1 MWTDKRRCITLQK
14 SPFVDFRMRKST
26 KDRIKPYGYYFIQQ
40 ISGLLSVNRQPKSG
54 RDTLLHVLQEILN
67 SCHSISIENQ
77 LIKMLLQVWHWK
89 TEFSVYS
96 DLESKNV
103 PNDL

>member
-1 MWTDKRRCITLQK
+1 MQK

-54 RDTLLHVLQEILN
+54 RDSVKDVNEGESTHPSQLQA
-67 SCHSISIENQ
+67 
-77 LIKMLLQVWHWK
+77 KYKQV
-89 TEFSVYS
+89 T
-96 DLESKNV
+96 
-103 PNDL
+103 PP